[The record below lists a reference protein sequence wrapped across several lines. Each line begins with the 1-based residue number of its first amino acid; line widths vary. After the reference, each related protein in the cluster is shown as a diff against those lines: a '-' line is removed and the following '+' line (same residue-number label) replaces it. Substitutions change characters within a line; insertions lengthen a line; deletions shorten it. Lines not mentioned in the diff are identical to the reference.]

1 MAVAAAR
8 RAGSGFRAGRFEIP
22 VILLDAQHLTV
33 TRPDRPLFE
42 DLSLTISTGD
52 RVGVLG
58 LNGSGKSTLLRIL
71 AGEDLPE
78 SGQIRLGRDTVVSV
92 LTQRPDLGAGT
103 VRQAVGEGWEAE
115 SILDRLGMGD
125 HLDTDVATLS
135 GGQAKR
141 VALARALL
149 VESNLLILD
158 EPTNHLDIE
167 ATEWLEARLAAFRGG
182 VVIVTHDRA
191 LLNRITNRILSIG
204 REGWYLTEGGYRTH
218 LAAEAQRLASAEK
231 AEASR
236 RILARQ
242 ELAWIQR
249 GARARRRKPRSRLA
263 QAREII
269 AGPQA
274 SSSVRDRELAL
285 GSLGSTR
292 LGKRV
297 IDLHGVSF
305 AYDGGAPVIVNL
317 DLSIDPGAR
326 LGVIGPNGAGKSTL
340 LDLMAR
346 RIEPTSGR
354 VEWGSTV
361 KLGYF
366 SQQGRPLPLD
376 ERVRDVV
383 AGDGRQIGP
392 EQSALLER
400 FWFDADAQRA
410 LVGTLSGGERR
421 RLELLLV
428 LAQSPNVLLFDE
440 PTNDLDLDTLRSL
453 EGFLDDWSGSL
464 VVVSHDR
471 VFLEKTAEVVLS
483 VSLDGSCRFVGSG
496 EQVWATA
503 REGRRR
509 ESGGRGPRSKGVS
522 EPRAQTKPRR
532 RSPSTLRRLI
542 EAAENEMTSLADR
555 REELSVEMTQA
566 GTDHEALAR
575 LGRELD
581 EVDAQLNRAEE
592 IWLALS
598 TELEGNLS
606 G

>member
-1 MAVAAAR
+1 M
-8 RAGSGFRAGRFEIP
+8 
-22 VILLDAQHLTV
+22 ILLDAQNLTV

-42 DLSLTISTGD
+42 DLSVTISTGD
-52 RVGVLG
+52 RIGVLG

-71 AGEDLPE
+71 AGEDPPE
-78 SGQIRLGRDTVVSV
+78 SGEIRLGRETVVSV
-92 LTQRPDLGAGT
+92 LAQRPDLGIGT
-103 VRQAVGEGWEAE
+103 VRQAVGEGWEAD
-115 SILDRLGMGD
+115 SILDRLGMGR
-125 HLDTDVATLS
+125 HLDTDVTSLS

-149 VESNLLILD
+149 TESNLLILD

-191 LLNRITNRILSIG
+191 LLNRVTNRILSID
-204 REGWYLTEGGYRTH
+204 RDGWHLTEGGYRTH
-218 LAAEAQRLASAEK
+218 LAAEAERLASAEK

-269 AGPQA
+269 AGPQQN
-274 SSSVRDRELAL
+274 SSVRDRELAL

-305 AYDGGAPVIVNL
+305 SYGDGPPVIEDL
-317 DLSIDPGAR
+317 DLGLDPGAR
-326 LGVIGPNGAGKSTL
+326 LGIIGPNGAGKSTL

-366 SQQGRPLPLD
+366 SQQGRPLPLE

-383 AGDGRQIGP
+383 AGEGRQIGP

-400 FWFDADAQRA
+400 FWFNAEAQRA

-428 LAQSPNVLLFDE
+428 LARSPNVLLFDE

-483 VSLDGSCRFVGSG
+483 VSTDGTCRFVGSG

-509 ESGGRGPRSKGVS
+509 RPGGGGTGSKDGSGKPGDHR
-522 EPRAQTKPRR
+522 PRR

-542 EAAENEMTSLADR
+542 AAAEEEMSSISARRDELISEMSRPGLDHGTLA
-555 REELSVEMTQA
+555 S
-566 GTDHEALAR
+566 

-581 EVDAQLNRAEE
+581 DVDAELTRVEE
-592 IWLALS
+592 SWLALAV
-598 TELEGNLS
+598 EAEENQGRQI
-606 G
+606 

>member
-1 MAVAAAR
+1 M
-8 RAGSGFRAGRFEIP
+8 
-22 VILLDAQHLTV
+22 ILLDAQNLTV

-42 DLSLTISTGD
+42 DLSVTISTGD
-52 RVGVLG
+52 RIGVLG

-71 AGEDLPE
+71 AGEDPPE
-78 SGQIRLGRDTVVSV
+78 SGEIRLGRETVVSV
-92 LTQRPDLGAGT
+92 LAQRPDLGIGT
-103 VRQAVGEGWEAE
+103 VRQAVGEGWEAD
-115 SILDRLGMGD
+115 SILDRLGMGR
-125 HLDTDVATLS
+125 HLDTDVTSLS

-149 VESNLLILD
+149 TESNLLILD

-191 LLNRITNRILSIG
+191 LLNRVTNRILSID
-204 REGWYLTEGGYRTH
+204 RDGWHLTEGGYRTH
-218 LAAEAQRLASAEK
+218 LAAEAERLASAEK

-269 AGPQA
+269 AGPQQN
-274 SSSVRDRELAL
+274 SSVRDRELAL

-305 AYDGGAPVIVNL
+305 SYGDGPPVIEDL
-317 DLSIDPGAR
+317 DLGLDPGAR
-326 LGVIGPNGAGKSTL
+326 LGIIGPNGAGKSTL

-366 SQQGRPLPLD
+366 SQQGRPLPLE

-383 AGDGRQIGP
+383 AGEGRQIGP

-400 FWFDADAQRA
+400 FWFDAEAQRA

-428 LAQSPNVLLFDE
+428 LARSPNVLLFDE

-483 VSLDGSCRFVGSG
+483 VSTDGTCRFVGSG

-509 ESGGRGPRSKGVS
+509 RPGGGGTGSKDGSGRPGDHR
-522 EPRAQTKPRR
+522 PRR

-542 EAAENEMTSLADR
+542 AAAEEEMSSISARRDELISEMSRPGLDHGTLA
-555 REELSVEMTQA
+555 S
-566 GTDHEALAR
+566 

-581 EVDAQLNRAEE
+581 DVDAELTRVEE
-592 IWLALS
+592 SWLALAA
-598 TELEGNLS
+598 EAEENQGRQI
-606 G
+606 

>member
-1 MAVAAAR
+1 M
-8 RAGSGFRAGRFEIP
+8 
-22 VILLDAQHLTV
+22 ILLDAQNLTV

-42 DLSLTISTGD
+42 DLSVTISTGD
-52 RVGVLG
+52 RIGVLG

-71 AGEDLPE
+71 AGEDPPE
-78 SGQIRLGRDTVVSV
+78 SGEIRLGRETVVSV
-92 LTQRPDLGAGT
+92 LAQRPDLGTGT
-103 VRQAVGEGWEAE
+103 VRRAVGEGWEAD
-115 SILDRLGMGD
+115 SILDRLGMGR
-125 HLDTDVATLS
+125 HLDTDVTSLS

-149 VESNLLILD
+149 TESNLLILD

-191 LLNRITNRILSIG
+191 LLNRVTNRILSID
-204 REGWYLTEGGYRTH
+204 RDGWHLTEGGYRTH
-218 LAAEAQRLASAEK
+218 LAAEAERLASAEK

-269 AGPQA
+269 AGPQQN
-274 SSSVRDRELAL
+274 SSVRDRELAL

-305 AYDGGAPVIVNL
+305 SYGDGPPVIEDL
-317 DLSIDPGAR
+317 DLGLDPGAR
-326 LGVIGPNGAGKSTL
+326 LGIIGPNGAGKSTL

-366 SQQGRPLPLD
+366 SQQGRPLPLE

-383 AGDGRQIGP
+383 AGEGRQIGP

-400 FWFDADAQRA
+400 FWFDAEAQRA

-428 LAQSPNVLLFDE
+428 LARSPNVLLFDE

-483 VSLDGSCRFVGSG
+483 VSTDGTCRFVGSG

-509 ESGGRGPRSKGVS
+509 RPGGGGTGSKDGSGRPGDHR
-522 EPRAQTKPRR
+522 PRR

-542 EAAENEMTSLADR
+542 AAAEEEMSSISARRDELISEMARPGLDHGTLA
-555 REELSVEMTQA
+555 S
-566 GTDHEALAR
+566 

-581 EVDAQLNRAEE
+581 DVDAELTRVEE
-592 IWLALS
+592 SWLALAV
-598 TELEGNLS
+598 EAEENQGRQI
-606 G
+606 

>member
-1 MAVAAAR
+1 M
-8 RAGSGFRAGRFEIP
+8 
-22 VILLDAQHLTV
+22 ILLDAQNLTV

-42 DLSLTISTGD
+42 DLSVTISTGD
-52 RVGVLG
+52 RIGVLG

-71 AGEDLPE
+71 AGEDPPE
-78 SGQIRLGRDTVVSV
+78 SGEIRLGRETVVSV
-92 LTQRPDLGAGT
+92 LAQRPDLGIGT
-103 VRQAVGEGWEAE
+103 VRQAVGEGWEAD
-115 SILDRLGMGD
+115 SILDRLGMGR
-125 HLDTDVATLS
+125 HLDTDVTSLS

-149 VESNLLILD
+149 TESNLLILD

-191 LLNRITNRILSIG
+191 LLNRVTNRILSID
-204 REGWYLTEGGYRTH
+204 RDGWHLTEGGYRTH
-218 LAAEAQRLASAEK
+218 LAAEAERLASAEK

-269 AGPQA
+269 AGPQQN
-274 SSSVRDRELAL
+274 SSVRDRELAL

-305 AYDGGAPVIVNL
+305 SYGDGPPVIEDL
-317 DLSIDPGAR
+317 DLGLDPGAR
-326 LGVIGPNGAGKSTL
+326 LGIIGPNGAGKSTL

-366 SQQGRPLPLD
+366 SQQGRPLPLE

-383 AGDGRQIGP
+383 AGEGRQIGP

-400 FWFDADAQRA
+400 FWFDAEAQRA

-428 LAQSPNVLLFDE
+428 LARSPNVLLFDE

-483 VSLDGSCRFVGSG
+483 VSTDGTCRFVGSG

-509 ESGGRGPRSKGVS
+509 RPGGGGTGSKDGSGKPGDHR
-522 EPRAQTKPRR
+522 PRR

-542 EAAENEMTSLADR
+542 AAAEEEMSSISARRDELISEMSRPGLDHGTLA
-555 REELSVEMTQA
+555 S
-566 GTDHEALAR
+566 

-581 EVDAQLNRAEE
+581 DVDAELTRVEE
-592 IWLALS
+592 SWLALAV
-598 TELEGNLS
+598 EAEENQGRQI
-606 G
+606 

>member
-1 MAVAAAR
+1 M
-8 RAGSGFRAGRFEIP
+8 
-22 VILLDAQHLTV
+22 ILLDAQKLTV

-42 DLSLTISTGD
+42 DLSLTLSTGD
-52 RVGVLG
+52 RIGVLG

-71 AGEDLPE
+71 AGEERPE
-78 SGQIRLGRDTVVSV
+78 SGQIRLGRETVISV
-92 LTQRPDLGAGT
+92 LTQRPDLGTGS
-103 VRQAVGEGWEAE
+103 VREAVGEGWEAE

-125 HLDTDVATLS
+125 HLDTDVRSLS

-149 VESNLLILD
+149 RDSNLLILD

-182 VVIVTHDRA
+182 VVLVTHDRA
-191 LLNRITNRILSIG
+191 LLNRVTNRILAIG
-204 REGWYLTEGGYRTH
+204 RDGWHLTEGGYRTH
-218 LAAEAQRLASAEK
+218 LAAEAERLASEER

-269 AGPQA
+269 AGPQRN
-274 SSSVRDRELAL
+274 SSVRDRDLDL
-285 GSLGSTR
+285 GSQGGTR

-305 AYDGGAPVIVNL
+305 SYGDGPTVIRDL
-317 DLSIDPGAR
+317 DLGLDPGSR
-326 LGVIGPNGAGKSTL
+326 LGIVGPNGAGKSTL

-346 RIEPTSGR
+346 RVEPTSGR

-361 KLGYF
+361 RLGYF
-366 SQQGRPLPLD
+366 SQQGRPLPAD

-400 FWFDADAQRA
+400 FWFDAEAQRA

-428 LAQSPNVLLFDE
+428 LARGPNVLLFDE
-440 PTNDLDLDTLRSL
+440 PTNDLDLDTLRAL

-471 VFLEKTAEVVLS
+471 VFLEKTAEVVLA
-483 VSLDGSCRFVGSG
+483 VSPDGTCRFVGSG

-503 REGRRR
+503 REDRQRGTVR
-509 ESGGRGPRSKGVS
+509 GGRAAENPRGSG
-522 EPRAQTKPRR
+522 RARNDGPRR

-542 EAAENEMTSLADR
+542 EATEREMAGLTAR
-555 REELSVEMTQA
+555 REELMSEMTRP
-566 GTDHEALAR
+566 GLDHAALAA
-575 LGRELD
+575 LGRELN
-581 EVDAQLNRAEE
+581 EVGAELDRTE
-592 IWLALS
+592 ETWLALAS
-598 TELEGNLS
+598 EAEDNLS